1 MMATAEVPPTTAA
14 VKDDAPPPLPYAAMA
29 AWNCASVVVILFNKA
44 LYSGPFPHPVTLT
57 LLHMATN
64 TVFTQA
70 LSAVGWLGVPQLG
83 WSTYLRVVLALGGLF
98 AGSLSCSNLA
108 AARLPVATVQMLKAI
123 APLITVLTM
132 FAFGTERYRHA
143 LLLVAAL
150 LTLGVGIA
158 AAGEGARFDAIGA
171 LLQFAALVFESAR
184 MVAVQLT
191 IQEKLPRAN
200 PLAALALF
208 APVSAAFLLPLSLWL
223 EPRVLETVAGGG
235 LPRSTLLL
243 IGGNCAAAVALNACA
258 VWLVSQQSGPLV
270 MTIVGVVKDMELIV
284 LAALTFGNHIAPMQV
299 AGYSVALLGMNVYH
313 VFKSPGGAD
322 LPLPQLTKTAT
333 TNATAAAM
341 AAGIVAIWLTVAKWE

>member
-1 MMATAEVPPTTAA
+1 
-14 VKDDAPPPLPYAAMA
+14 MA
-29 AWNCASVVVILFNKA
+29 AWNAASVCVILFNKA

-57 LLHMATN
+57 LLHMVTN
-64 TVFTQA
+64 TVFTQVLFHA
-70 LSAVGWLGVPQLG
+70 GYLDVPQLG

-108 AARLPVATVQMLKAI
+108 AARLPVPTVQMLKAI

-158 AAGEGARFDAIGA
+158 AAGEGAHFDVAGA
-171 LLQFAALVFESAR
+171 LLQVAALVFESAR

-191 IQEKLPRAN
+191 IQAKLPRAN

-208 APVSAAFLLPLSLWL
+208 APISAAFLLPLSLWL
-223 EPRVLETVAGGG
+223 EPHVLAVTVVGGG
-235 LPRSTLLL
+235 IPHSTLLL
-243 IGGNCAAAVALNACA
+243 IFGNCVVAVALNVCA

-284 LAALTFGNHIAPMQV
+284 LSAFAFGSRIAPVQV

-313 VFKSPGGAD
+313 VFKMPGGAE
-322 LPLPQLTKTAT
+322 LPVGQLTKTAA
-333 TNATAAAM
+333 TNSTALAM
-341 AAGIVAIWLTVAKWE
+341 AVGLMVILLTVAKW